1 MRVFLRDSSGAVIM
15 NSPSLNDIVNGYS
28 SKRNNNDNVQRPKTR
43 DQIER
48 ADRIADTVCRK
59 IGSTGARAF
68 YCKAAYELSEDQI
81 YSCVEIAL
89 KGRCPVKYLSWL
101 LSHQLR
107 TNASRS

>member
-1 MRVFLRDSSGAVIM
+1 MGIQGI
-15 NSPSLNDIVNGYS
+15 NDIVNGYS
-28 SKRNNNDNVQRPKTR
+28 FERNNNDIVQRPKSR
-43 DQIER
+43 QEIER
-48 ADRIADTVCRK
+48 ADRIADIVCRK
-59 IGSTGARAF
+59 IGSSGARAF

-81 YSCVEIAL
+81 YSCVEKAL

>member
-1 MRVFLRDSSGAVIM
+1 MG
-15 NSPSLNDIVNGYS
+15 NPSINDIVIGYS
-28 SKRNNNDNVQRPKTR
+28 SKRNNNDIVQRPKTR
-43 DQIER
+43 QEIER
-48 ADRIADTVCRK
+48 ADRIADNVCRK
-59 IGSTGARAF
+59 IGSSGARAF

-81 YSCVEIAL
+81 YSLVEKAL